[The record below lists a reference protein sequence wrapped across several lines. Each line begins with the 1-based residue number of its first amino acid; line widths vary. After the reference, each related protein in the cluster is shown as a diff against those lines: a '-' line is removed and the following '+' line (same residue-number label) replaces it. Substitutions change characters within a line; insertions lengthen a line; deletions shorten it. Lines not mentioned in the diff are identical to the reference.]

1 MEALRK
7 PVGRGA
13 SARASRPWGV
23 TDRPGHDRRYAID
36 WSRLRDELGWQPRYR
51 DFRSGLAATID
62 WYRTHEE
69 WWRPQKSATE
79 ARYARSEKVL

>member
-1 MEALRK
+1 MAVA
-7 PVGRGA
+7 PRGEDPA
-13 SARASRPWGV
+13 AAFARLAEVSE
-23 TDRPGHDRRYAID
+23 
-36 WSRLRDELGWQPRYR
+36 RLRDELGWQPRYR

-62 WYRTHEE
+62 WYRAHEE